1 MCGANEM
8 KALDVPRRQDDGK
21 GRTMTTRA
29 AIAVRRGIALLLC
42 PAVLLQACTAAI
54 APGSF
59 PSENELDRGVIDGTI
74 GLKAD
79 PSTAQHLV
87 DTEQASRL
95 RDAGVIPLR
104 IIIRNLG
111 TREVIVESAGM
122 TLKLHDGRVLQA
134 TAAPALRLAERA
146 RLENA
151 PNFGSRSS
159 VSETPPSI
167 QPLADLQ
174 APPNDSEVP
183 PVEPLATGKEAS
195 PLEPPAPD
203 KEVPPVEP
211 QATDKEA
218 PPIEPQA
225 TGTEALKRF
234 GKEMGTAALGGLVG
248 GVMIYVLAAAVMTS
262 PIWGPPVLISRY
274 VKKKSEEKKRKAEE
288 ERFRTSSLEQ
298 LEEVHLFQDEAAGG
312 LLYFAVE
319 GDRPDTL
326 ATATLIVPVH
336 DADTGEVHSVRLPL
350 GVGN

>member
-1 MCGANEM
+1 
-8 KALDVPRRQDDGK
+8 
-21 GRTMTTRA
+21 MTTRA
-29 AIAVRRGIALLLC
+29 AVAVRRGIALLLC
-42 PAVLLQACTAAI
+42 SAVLLQACTAAI

-87 DTEQASRL
+87 DAQQASRL
-95 RDAGVIPLR
+95 RDAGIIPLHLV
-104 IIIRNLG
+104 IRNLG
-111 TREVIVESAGM
+111 TREIIVESARV
-122 TLKLHDGRVLQA
+122 TLTLNDGRVLQA

-151 PNFGSRSS
+151 PTLGSRSS

-183 PVEPLATGKEAS
+183 LVEPPTLDKAGS

-211 QATDKEA
+211 QATSKEA
-218 PPIEPQA
+218 P
-225 TGTEALKRF
+225 KSF
-234 GKEMGTAALGGLVG
+234 GREMGAAIGAGLLGGALP
-248 GVMIYVLAAAVMTS
+248 YLLAVAVATS

-274 VKKKSEEKKRKAEE
+274 VKKKSEEKKRKADE

-298 LEEVHLFQDEAAGG
+298 LEEIHLFQ
-312 LLYFAVE
+312 
-319 GDRPDTL
+319 
-326 ATATLIVPVH
+326 
-336 DADTGEVHSVRLPL
+336 GE
-350 GVGN
+350 

>member
-1 MCGANEM
+1 
-8 KALDVPRRQDDGK
+8 
-21 GRTMTTRA
+21 MTTRA
-29 AIAVRRGIALLLC
+29 AVAVRRGIALLLC
-42 PAVLLQACTAAI
+42 PAVLLQACAAAI
-54 APGSF
+54 APSSF

-87 DTEQASRL
+87 DAQQASRL
-95 RDAGVIPLR
+95 RDAGIIPLR
-104 IIIRNLG
+104 MVIRNLG
-111 TREVIVESAGM
+111 TREVIVESSGM

-151 PNFGSRSS
+151 PNFDSRSS

-183 PVEPLATGKEAS
+183 PVEPPTLDKAGS
-195 PLEPPAPD
+195 PLEPPATD
-203 KEVPPVEP
+203 KEV
-211 QATDKEA
+211 

-234 GKEMGTAALGGLVG
+234 GIGMGAAALGGLVG
-248 GVMIYVLAAAVMTS
+248 GVMIYALAAAVMTS

-312 LLYFAVE
+312 LLYFTVE
-319 GDRPDTL
+319 GDHPDTV

-336 DADTGEVHSVRLPL
+336 DADAGELHSVRLPL
-350 GVGN
+350 GAGN

>member
-1 MCGANEM
+1 MSE
-8 KALDVPRRQDDGK
+8 
-21 GRTMTTRA
+21 TITS
-29 AIAVRRGIALLLC
+29 VRRGVALLLS
-42 PAVLLQACTAAI
+42 AILFLQACTVAK

-59 PSENELDRGVIDGTI
+59 PSQNQFDRWVVEKTI

-87 DTEQASRL
+87 DAQQAGRL
-95 RDAGVIPLR
+95 RDAGIIPLR
-104 IIIRNLG
+104 LVIRNLG
-111 TREVIVESAGM
+111 TREVVVESARV
-122 TLKLHDGRVLQA
+122 TLTLNDGRVLQA

-151 PNFGSRSS
+151 PNFDSRSS

-167 QPLADLQ
+167 QPLVDLQ
-174 APPNDSEVP
+174 APPNDSVAP
-183 PVEPLATGKEAS
+183 PVEPPTLDKAGS
-195 PLEPPAPD
+195 RLEPPAPD
-203 KEVPPVEP
+203 KEMPPVEP

-218 PPIEPQA
+218 PPVKPQA

-234 GKEMGTAALGGLVG
+234 GMGLGAAALGGLVG
-248 GVMIYVLAAAVMTS
+248 GVMIYAMAAAVMTS
-262 PIWGPPVLISRY
+262 PIWGPPLLILRY
-274 VKKKSEEKKRKAEE
+274 VKKKSEEEKRTAEE

-298 LEEVHLFQDEAAGG
+298 LEEVHLFTDEAAGG

-319 GDRPDTL
+319 GDHPDTL